1 MSLLRPPAP
10 TPRGRSGGI
19 RRLSLAALLLAVC
32 LCAACTVP
40 PAAVPNPSPDQGQ
53 VTFQELKTI
62 LDRSSATLDYGSLM
76 QFYQIMA
83 ESHGPV
89 AHTGQLLRRLIEKRN
104 ANPRIDQMILIFAA
118 RIIGHSHYEIPEAQA
133 IFESILQKQK
143 RINEWVISFVA
154 EAIGDYIYDLP
165 EGDKLVDFMEVQLE
179 QVRARARQG
188 QEYFGYHFLPP
199 PKSAF
204 IRNYIAGITDR
215 LNRQSERNLYYVLIK
230 KKWTEPQIETALKY
244 LQAHGAPDSREKCP
258 LLMRCL
264 VRYRQRLPFA
274 PGPSS

>member
-1 MSLLRPPAP
+1 MESISPFR
-10 TPRGRSGGI
+10 
-19 RRLSLAALLLAVC
+19 LAALFLAGC